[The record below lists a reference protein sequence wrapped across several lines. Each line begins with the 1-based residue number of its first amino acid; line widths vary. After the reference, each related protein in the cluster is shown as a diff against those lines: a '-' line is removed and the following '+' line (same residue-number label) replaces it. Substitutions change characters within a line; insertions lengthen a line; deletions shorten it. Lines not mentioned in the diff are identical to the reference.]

1 MTAPRHFLLN
11 LPEIHNAQPL
21 LTALAVAAV
30 VPVASAADTTPAK
43 LELKGAY
50 LYLDHNAASGQKFVR
65 VVFRTAGALPRRY
78 DGMLQAGVKI
88 EGVGHSLGSAR
99 RGANIYTGATEIK
112 GGSIATVNGD
122 NKVVRKGA
130 KLGRKFTVTVET
142 RDGQKVTRKLT
153 LRAERKGDDSGRPLV
168 K

>member
-1 MTAPRHFLLN
+1 MHRKLIT
-11 LPEIHNAQPL
+11 

-50 LYLDHNAASGQKFVR
+50 LYLDHEPASGQKFVR
-65 VVFRTAGALPRRY
+65 VVFRTTTALPRRH
-78 DGMLQAGVKI
+78 DGMIQAGVKI
-88 EGVGHSLGSAR
+88 AGVGHSLASVR
-99 RGANIYTGATEIK
+99 RGTNTYTGATEVK
-112 GGSIATVNGD
+112 GGSVATVNGD
-122 NKVVRKGA
+122 NRVVRKGA
-130 KLGRKFTVTVET
+130 KLGRKFKVTVET
-142 RDGQKVTRKLT
+142 RDGQKITRTLA